1 MNVEIEWFQ
10 DQNKERGENQGGL
23 TFWATP
29 TVGMGKNEWE
39 GAKWWKKGRS
49 QDRTVQ
55 ETSKGEKE
63 FWKEVDQLYQVHM
76 RVKEN
81 GAGVYCCIYA

>member
-39 GAKWWKKGRS
+39 GAK
-49 QDRTVQ
+49 
-55 ETSKGEKE
+55 
-63 FWKEVDQLYQVHM
+63 
-76 RVKEN
+76 
-81 GAGVYCCIYA
+81 